1 MSSEPGLRTFLSQR
15 VAPATSRGG
24 PAADGQRLRLTR
36 MSFAVAAA
44 FSSVAL
50 GNPLNPTVV
59 VGSATFQSTANTLTV
74 TNTNGAVIN
83 WRGFSIG
90 QGEITRFIQPGA
102 LSQVLNRVTGGSPSV
117 ILGALQSNGR
127 VFLIN
132 QNGIAFGP
140 GAQVDVGGLVVSSLG
155 LSNADFAAG
164 RLNFTQQAGA
174 GGIVNQGVI
183 RTASGGLVALVAPN
197 VENHGVIQAPN
208 GDVIL
213 AAGKS
218 ANLVDLQRP
227 QIQVEVNAADNQAL
241 NVGQLVGRNIGIYAG
256 AIRHSGIANANTA
269 ALDEQGRVVFK
280 AVGDTLVS
288 GKVEAGNTAG
298 AGGRVEILGNRV
310 GLLDGARVDASGVTG
325 GGTVLVGGDF
335 QGRNP
340 EVQNAQRTYV
350 APTATV
356 SADALH
362 NGDGGKVVVWADGTT
377 RAYGS
382 LSAHAGTQGG
392 DGGLIETSG
401 KQFLDV
407 EGARIDARAAH
418 GAQGTWL
425 LDPTDITVVAAGA
438 NAAYAD
444 VDAFADPDVGGAG
457 ASRVSPTTLDGA
469 GANVVLQAQNDITV
483 TDAISLTTTPNANLT
498 LQAGRS
504 IAINNSVATNGSGN
518 ITMVANNTDISET
531 NAAGGAL
538 VGSGGTN
545 RSTGAASLTVS
556 GAISTGAGGAIK
568 LVNSS
573 ASTLGGETGGV
584 TVNSAIT
591 TGSSTASGVASG
603 AITIAAG
610 TTITLNPGGSLT
622 TGNATVAS
630 TAGVDTAASGAI
642 NLTAVTGISGAGTAT
657 TGSATVDNAAGGA
670 DSAVSGGITLNVSGA
685 GAINLVTA
693 AALAAGGASVSNNTG
708 GTSATTGNLT
718 LSASSINATVAI
730 PEASGATTN
739 TQGVVNATA
748 TGAGGGITLSSA
760 GPLRV
765 GVLNT
770 VDGDTAAVA
779 VTVTG
784 DNLLEIASASNLDQ
798 DSVTLTADKIKVGAG
813 VTAASAV
820 VKPTGAQTI
829 DLGAAADT
837 GFALDSTELGNFT
850 VTHLEVGSAAAGAIT
865 LSADVTPANTGNLH
879 LRTSGGVDGATG
891 GILGDKNV
899 AITAGGTVNLAS
911 ATNDIDQLAVS
922 NAGNAVTVVDANGLA
937 VGDVSIIGG
946 TLSGVTGS
954 TVSLTAANGTLTIG
968 NTAAASGKDIDASGA
983 VTLTTSTSGNVIL
996 TGTTTADAN
1005 TVQINSAGAINGSGL
1020 VTAATVDL
1028 NAVSGVGSGTA
1039 LSLAATTI
1047 TADNS
1052 GNGNLDLNNALAGP
1066 VTATTLTTGTG
1077 SIAFDQ
1083 TGGGALTVATAT
1095 TGDGAVTLTN
1105 TGNDLTVGGSV
1116 SGIGGVTLDAGAG
1129 TLVLNGNV
1137 NNGGPGS
1144 VAPIVFRADGM
1155 TLAGGSVTAN
1165 DAPITL
1171 TSGNAAQPISLILG
1185 GGLHLDQAEL
1195 DVLSTTGGLT
1205 IGDSGHMGDITV
1217 GGTVTTPAGATG
1229 GFTINNGYD
1238 GVAGGTAGRILDSGA
1253 GLIDVADAVTLK
1265 GYGNIGDPGP
1275 AVAPVYVGAATSLS
1289 TFSETGNVYVG
1300 KNGPLVLAGVS
1311 VDNPAGAAFFTATG
1325 SITQS
1330 APIAVDSFHATVTG
1344 AGGITLLDSL
1354 NTVNVLYLETPG
1366 AITYHQDTTY
1376 TVAQAAGNGMA
1387 FSTAADLNLAAVITG
1402 GGGPLNIDAGTGDV
1416 DLTTTGAI
1424 TISGPGKVFGRNLS
1438 FNFANA
1444 VNFTGGDNSIPGYA
1458 GVSNDLSIKATGNVM
1473 INASSMNISGGTTI
1487 AGAGQNLTNDTVI
1500 QAAGLLSI
1508 NTTGDFMLNGG
1519 TARPNAPTA
1528 VAQANAFLSAG
1539 TLDLHVGGNFYITGG
1554 TANLAGGEANASAI
1568 VLVNA
1573 GKAVDVTKNFVL
1585 TGGTITGTG
1594 TRATALAVFDPE
1606 LPLNIKTGGSVAVIA
1621 GTAPSSS
1628 TNFLASA
1635 GILNAGPINFTIGG
1649 SGSFTHPDPV
1659 IAGLLGPGIK
1669 SGLIIAGSRGSG
1681 LFDVFDNPITNNDY
1695 PISYKFTGGGRFT
1708 VITDFSSHADA
1719 FVKSRAPI
1727 GVDESLL
1734 GYLYYSINTETI
1746 AKSRRGET
1754 DQGNFKR
1761 RTAGQCK

>member
-1 MSSEPGLRTFLSQR
+1 MSSEPGSWTFLSQR

-356 SADALH
+356 SADALD

-457 ASRVSPTTLDGA
+457 ASRVSPLTLDGA

-518 ITMVANNTDISET
+518 ITMVANNTDNSET

-545 RSTGAASLTVS
+545 RSAGAASLTVS

-708 GTSATTGNLT
+708 GTSATTGNIS

-748 TGAGGGITLSSA
+748 TGAGGGITL
-760 GPLRV
+760 
-765 GVLNT
+765 
-770 VDGDTAAVA
+770 
-779 VTVTG
+779 
-784 DNLLEIASASNLDQ
+784 
-798 DSVTLTADKIKVGAG
+798 
-813 VTAASAV
+813 
-820 VKPTGAQTI
+820 
-829 DLGAAADT
+829 
-837 GFALDSTELGNFT
+837 ELG
-850 VTHLEVGSAAAGAIT
+850 
-865 LSADVTPANTGNLH
+865 
-879 LRTSGGVDGATG
+879 
-891 GILGDKNV
+891 
-899 AITAGGTVNLAS
+899 
-911 ATNDIDQLAVS
+911 
-922 NAGNAVTVVDANGLA
+922 
-937 VGDVSIIGG
+937 
-946 TLSGVTGS
+946 
-954 TVSLTAANGTLTIG
+954 
-968 NTAAASGKDIDASGA
+968 
-983 VTLTTSTSGNVIL
+983 
-996 TGTTTADAN
+996 
-1005 TVQINSAGAINGSGL
+1005 
-1020 VTAATVDL
+1020 
-1028 NAVSGVGSGTA
+1028 
-1039 LSLAATTI
+1039 
-1047 TADNS
+1047 
-1052 GNGNLDLNNALAGP
+1052 GP
-1066 VTATTLTTGTG
+1066 VARWR
-1077 SIAFDQ
+1077 AEH
-1083 TGGGALTVATAT
+1083 GGW
-1095 TGDGAVTLTN
+1095 
-1105 TGNDLTVGGSV
+1105 
-1116 SGIGGVTLDAGAG
+1116 
-1129 TLVLNGNV
+1129 
-1137 NNGGPGS
+1137 
-1144 VAPIVFRADGM
+1144 R
-1155 TLAGGSVTAN
+1155 
-1165 DAPITL
+1165 
-1171 TSGNAAQPISLILG
+1171 
-1185 GGLHLDQAEL
+1185 H
-1195 DVLSTTGGLT
+1195 
-1205 IGDSGHMGDITV
+1205 
-1217 GGTVTTPAGATG
+1217 
-1229 GFTINNGYD
+1229 
-1238 GVAGGTAGRILDSGA
+1238 
-1253 GLIDVADAVTLK
+1253 
-1265 GYGNIGDPGP
+1265 
-1275 AVAPVYVGAATSLS
+1275 
-1289 TFSETGNVYVG
+1289 
-1300 KNGPLVLAGVS
+1300 
-1311 VDNPAGAAFFTATG
+1311 
-1325 SITQS
+1325 
-1330 APIAVDSFHATVTG
+1330 
-1344 AGGITLLDSL
+1344 
-1354 NTVNVLYLETPG
+1354 
-1366 AITYHQDTTY
+1366 
-1376 TVAQAAGNGMA
+1376 
-1387 FSTAADLNLAAVITG
+1387 
-1402 GGGPLNIDAGTGDV
+1402 
-1416 DLTTTGAI
+1416 
-1424 TISGPGKVFGRNLS
+1424 
-1438 FNFANA
+1438 
-1444 VNFTGGDNSIPGYA
+1444 
-1458 GVSNDLSIKATGNVM
+1458 
-1473 INASSMNISGGTTI
+1473 
-1487 AGAGQNLTNDTVI
+1487 
-1500 QAAGLLSI
+1500 
-1508 NTTGDFMLNGG
+1508 
-1519 TARPNAPTA
+1519 
-1528 VAQANAFLSAG
+1528 
-1539 TLDLHVGGNFYITGG
+1539 
-1554 TANLAGGEANASAI
+1554 
-1568 VLVNA
+1568 
-1573 GKAVDVTKNFVL
+1573 
-1585 TGGTITGTG
+1585 
-1594 TRATALAVFDPE
+1594 
-1606 LPLNIKTGGSVAVIA
+1606 
-1621 GTAPSSS
+1621 
-1628 TNFLASA
+1628 
-1635 GILNAGPINFTIGG
+1635 
-1649 SGSFTHPDPV
+1649 
-1659 IAGLLGPGIK
+1659 
-1669 SGLIIAGSRGSG
+1669 
-1681 LFDVFDNPITNNDY
+1681 
-1695 PISYKFTGGGRFT
+1695 GGGRG
-1708 VITDFSSHADA
+1708 DGDRRQPAGNRQRLEPGSRQRDPDRRQD
-1719 FVKSRAPI
+1719 KSRRRRH
-1727 GVDESLL
+1727 GGE
-1734 GYLYYSINTETI
+1734 
-1746 AKSRRGET
+1746 RRGET
-1754 DQGNFKR
+1754 HRRANHRPGRRNGHRLCTGQHGTGQLHGHDPGSRQCGSGGDHPQRRRHPGQHRQPAPQNQRRRGRGDRRHPRRQERRDHGRRHGEPRLGHQRHRPAGRIQRRQCGDGGGCQRPRGGRRQHHRWHPVGRDRQHGEPDRGQRHADDRQHRGRQRQGHR
-1761 RTAGQCK
+1761 RQRCGDADRHHGGQPV